1 MEQFFIKEQEV
12 FKSLPEQI
20 PTRDRLFGDGI
31 FETMVFVNNEIRF
44 EKDHQERALQGMEA
58 LKINPE
64 KISKLTTITT
74 WLKQEFKDH
83 AKLRIRWN
91 IFRAGTGKYTP
102 PTKEG
107 NESLIIAPYT
117 LPVGKKEKAYISQSI
132 FVPPSPWAN
141 CKTLNGLTYVMANI
155 EREDKAMDE
164 VILTATN
171 GTISEAG
178 SANIFWVKNGEF
190 FTPSLESSCIA
201 GIARKQIIHRLKE
214 RHLPLSIGNFYPED
228 LLNADQVFTSNV
240 TGISHI
246 RQINEHLFQTKPIP
260 EIESLFSE

>member
-1 MEQFFIKEQEV
+1 MEQFFIKEQEL
-12 FKSLPEQI
+12 FKSYPNQI
-20 PTRDRLFGDGI
+20 PTRDHLFGDGI
-31 FETMVFVNNEIRF
+31 FETMVYVNKEIRF

-64 KISKLTTITT
+64 KISKLTAISS
-74 WLKQEFKDH
+74 WLIQEFKDP

-91 IFRAGTGKYTP
+91 IFRAGTGKYSP

-117 LPVGKKEKAYISQSI
+117 PAVGTKEKAYISQSI
-132 FVPPSPWAN
+132 CVPASPWAN
-141 CKTLNGLTYVMANI
+141 CKTLNGLIYVMANI
-155 EREDKAMDE
+155 EREEKGMDE
-164 VILTATN
+164 VILTGKN

-178 SANIFWVKNGEF
+178 SANIFWLKNGEF
-190 FTPSLESSCIA
+190 YTPSLESSCIA
-201 GIARKQIIHRLKE
+201 GIARKQIIQRLKAH
-214 RHLPLSIGNFYPED
+214 HLPISIGNFYPED

-246 RQINEHLFQTKPIP
+246 SQINDRFFQTKSIP